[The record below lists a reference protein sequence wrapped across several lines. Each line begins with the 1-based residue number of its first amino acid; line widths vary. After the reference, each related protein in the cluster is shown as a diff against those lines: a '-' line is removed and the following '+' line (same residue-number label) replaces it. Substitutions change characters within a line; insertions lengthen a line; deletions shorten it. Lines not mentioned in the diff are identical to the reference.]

1 MASYVLLVDDEELI
15 RNFLRRRLE
24 GWGFAV
30 EEAENAT
37 QALRRMLAE
46 PAGIAIIDI
55 RMPGRDGL
63 WLAEQVRERWPQT
76 AIIMASGAD
85 DIRSIETSRRIG
97 AVDYVPKPFDRE
109 ILRQALVRAVT
120 AIGE

>member
-63 WLAEQVRERWPQT
+63 WLAEQIRERWPRT

>member
-1 MASYVLLVDDEELI
+1 MASHVLVVDDEEPI

-30 EEAENAT
+30 EEAESAT
-37 QALRRMLAE
+37 QALHRMLAE
-46 PAGIAIIDI
+46 PAEIAIIDI

-63 WLAEQVRERWPQT
+63 WLAEQIRDRWPKT

-85 DIRSIETSRRIG
+85 DIRSIETSRRVG
-97 AVDYVPKPFDRE
+97 AIDYVPKPFDRE